1 MIQSLLGDETCS
13 WVLIVNGIN
22 KNVTEMTETQDDH
35 IDCIGERTEKPVAK
49 ALRFHTTSVNGSTW
63 NQVRSTEVALKCY
76 KR

>member
-35 IDCIGERTEKPVAK
+35 IDCIGERIEKPMD
-49 ALRFHTTSVNGSTW
+49 RRGTRSVR
-63 NQVRSTEVALKCY
+63 QKLH
-76 KR
+76 